1 MWLLDNA
8 AKKVL
13 PPPQLPPHVHTEVL
27 TGFPP
32 GAAPAAAAAAAG
44 LPETSLATQA
54 GAAAAAAAAGAGA
67 APVAASPAAAVAV
80 PWAISDR
87 ERAQNEPVYRRLN
100 PNHAD
105 AVPGTPCW
113 PKPRWQ
119 REHGRRL
126 TSSSTRV

>member
-1 MWLLDNA
+1 MNRDRKLNLREFTLAMWLLDNA

-54 GAAAAAAAAGAGA
+54 GAAAAAATSGAGG
-67 APVAASPAAAVAV
+67 APVPASPAAAVAV

-87 ERAQNEPVYRRLN
+87 ERIQNEAVYQRLN
-100 PNHAD
+100 PNKAD
-105 AVPGTPCW
+105 AVSGTPCRSR
-113 PKPRWQ
+113 P
-119 REHGRRL
+119 
-126 TSSSTRV
+126 